1 MFKYWTA
8 LYLSTFI
15 TKFTQHQI
23 EHGVLDNEF
32 NSKIS
37 ASAFF
42 AYCMYIIFYP
52 RVFNVKVAYSKLD
65 VHVH

>member
-15 TKFTQHQI
+15 TKFTQHRI

-37 ASAFF
+37 TSGVFF
-42 AYCMYIIFYP
+42 AYCMYVIFP
-52 RVFNVKVAYSKLD
+52 QSFQCQIFSKPD

>member
-37 ASAFF
+37 TSAFF
-42 AYCMYIIFYP
+42 AYCMYIIFFP
-52 RVFNVKVAYSKLD
+52 GVFNVKVS
-65 VHVH
+65 